1 MDKMRISAEYEKES
15 SENARTKKYINKI
28 KN

>member
-1 MDKMRISAEYEKES
+1 MDELRISEEYKRELSKD
-15 SENARTKKYINKI
+15 ARTKKYINKI